1 MSNPEFLSEGTAIED
16 LHHPYRVLI
25 GGEESPEGRH
35 GVDVISSLY
44 ERWVPK
50 EDIITTNL
58 WSSELSKLVSNALL
72 AQRISSINSLCGLCE
87 KTGANITEVATAA
100 GRDPRIGPKFLK
112 AGVGFG
118 GSCFKKDLL
127 NLVYLCEYYG
137 LPEAAAYWEGV
148 LKINQ
153 AQAEHFV
160 HNILTAM
167 FNTITQKKIAIFGY
181 AFKENTGDTRETPA

>member
-50 EDIITTNL
+50 KDIITTNL

-87 KTGANITEVATAA
+87 KTGASSATV
-100 GRDPRIGPKFLK
+100 GRVKRCLDYGS
-112 AGVGFG
+112 G
-118 GSCFKKDLL
+118 GYSMII
-127 NLVYLCEYYG
+127 ER
-137 LPEAAAYWEGV
+137 
-148 LKINQ
+148 
-153 AQAEHFV
+153 
-160 HNILTAM
+160 
-167 FNTITQKKIAIFGY
+167 QKGK
-181 AFKENTGDTRETPA
+181 